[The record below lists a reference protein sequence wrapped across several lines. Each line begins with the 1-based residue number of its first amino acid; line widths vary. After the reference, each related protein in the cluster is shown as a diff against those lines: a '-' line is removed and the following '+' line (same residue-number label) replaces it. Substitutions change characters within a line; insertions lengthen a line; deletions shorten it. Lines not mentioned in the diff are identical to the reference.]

1 MILGKIKDD
10 DSREFLG
17 QVEFVSWCDK
27 NYLNLNVKKTKEM
40 VIDFRR
46 RSVDCDRVMINAEH
60 VERVHDYK
68 YLGII
73 IDDKMSGSA
82 NTTSVQQI
90 CTTGSLFQN
99 HEKH

>member
-1 MILGKIKDD
+1 
-10 DSREFLG
+10 
-17 QVEFVSWCDK
+17 
-27 NYLNLNVKKTKEM
+27 M

-68 YLGII
+68 YLEII
-73 IDDKMSGSA
+73 IDDKLSGSA
-82 NTTSVQQI
+82 NTKLAYNKLYNKCVL
-90 CTTGSLFQN
+90 GSLFKN